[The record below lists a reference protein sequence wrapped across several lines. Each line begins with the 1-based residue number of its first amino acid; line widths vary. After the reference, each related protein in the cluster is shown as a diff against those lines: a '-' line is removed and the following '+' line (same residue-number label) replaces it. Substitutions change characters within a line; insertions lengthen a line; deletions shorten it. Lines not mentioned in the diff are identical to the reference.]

1 MNSTFATAV
10 ISAEDLDEARI
21 DFPEHFTAGYGAS
34 EDSSVTHYVA
44 SGFWFDDELTKLV
57 NDVAWPRQVFFGDP
71 KGALDTLGIVSV
83 QDTSVPEVGTNVPE

>member
-34 EDSSVTHYVA
+34 EDSSVVTHYVA
-44 SGFWFDDELTKLV
+44 SGFWFDDELTRLV
-57 NDVAWPRQVFFGDP
+57 NSVAWPRQVFFGDP
-71 KGALDTLGIVSV
+71 KVALDTLGIVPV
-83 QDTSVPEVGTNVPE
+83 VDTNVPE